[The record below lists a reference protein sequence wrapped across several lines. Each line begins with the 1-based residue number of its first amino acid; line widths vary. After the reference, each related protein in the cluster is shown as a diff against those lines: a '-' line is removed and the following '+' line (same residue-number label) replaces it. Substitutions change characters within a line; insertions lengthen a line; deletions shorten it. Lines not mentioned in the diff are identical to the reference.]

1 MLLLVRAGCSPDNTK
16 VRGVGVCTC
25 SPVDDKSYSIDF
37 VTRATVDSCDLESA
51 ERLVV
56 VVSTPDS
63 VTLHSLDASG
73 GLSSQTEA
81 DKLTCLALALHSAIL
96 MVRQLHGGVPPDL
109 IRAYLQGNLGNPA
122 AVVPPGEE
130 DLIPGD
136 WRRERVAVDVP
147 SESRPWP
154 ANTWKCRGY

>member
-1 MLLLVRAGCSPDNTK
+1 MGS
-16 VRGVGVCTC
+16 
-25 SPVDDKSYSIDF
+25 F
-37 VTRATVDSCDLESA
+37 VTRAVDSCDLESA

-73 GLSSQTEA
+73 GLSSA
-81 DKLTCLALALHSAIL
+81 KKAAKLTCLALAPRSAIL
-96 MVRQLHGGVPPDL
+96 MARQLQGGVPLDL
-109 IRAYLQGNLGNPA
+109 IRPYLQGNLGNPA

-136 WRRERVAVDVP
+136 WRRERVVVDVP
-147 SESRPWP
+147 SDARKTRLHLLFERTKNNDLAPSVGLDDMQLLAVSPM
-154 ANTWKCRGY
+154 CRC